1 MEEFGYRNLI
11 VWQKATED
19 KGGRTEDKRQ
29 RTKEAGFPHR
39 PLSVVLC
46 RLSFVLNPFSVVLCL
61 ISFIFMKFAGCGQ
74 RAGML
79 E

>member
-29 RTKEAGFPHR
+29 RTEAEGFARCPKNLFGYLRGR
-39 PLSVVLC
+39 PAFGIIWPLAWS
-46 RLSFVLNPFSVVLCL
+46 
-61 ISFIFMKFAGCGQ
+61 
-74 RAGML
+74 
-79 E
+79 